1 MSVSIRL
8 DNYGRLLVHFP
19 FSRVFLDKIRKINGR
34 EWHPEIGYWSIPSS
48 AKNLNVLSD
57 IFSGERI
64 SYDAKVCEL
73 IKNSNLK
80 EPEIKAI
87 VDEPAESTLQLADTA
102 SMEKELRLRG
112 YSPKTIKAY
121 SGHVRRLAE
130 YYDRALSRLDEK
142 DIKDYLLAMVEERDC
157 RYSYVQQALSAIKFY
172 YVNIVKKSF
181 IVSALSF
188 PRKERQ
194 LPDVLSQSEVAEI
207 LSHTTNLKH
216 RTILYLVYAAGLRV
230 GEVVRLK
237 KEDIDD
243 KRKVIKVEQGKGK
256 KDRYTLLSSRAE
268 LLLKEYV
275 SIYKPDDWLFEGDI
289 PGRHL
294 TERTVQRVFENSC
307 NKADIKKNVSVHV
320 LRHSF
325 ATHLLESGTDLRYIQ
340 ELLGHSSSKTTEI
353 YTHVSTKDLKKIQS
367 PLDTLDFG

>member
-8 DNYGRLLVHFP
+8 DNFGRLLVHFP
-19 FSRVFLDKIRKINGR
+19 FSRVILDKIRMIDGR
-34 EWHPEIGYWSIPSS
+34 EWHPEIGYWSIPAS
-48 AKNLNVLSD
+48 AENLNLLSS

-64 SYDAKVCEL
+64 CYDAKVSEL
-73 IKNSNLK
+73 IKTSNLA
-80 EPEIKAI
+80 EPEIIAI
-87 VDEPAESTLQLADTA
+87 DIEPVEGTLQLFDAA

-112 YSPKTIKAY
+112 YSHKTVKAY
-121 SGHVRRLAE
+121 IGHIRRLAGYFE
-130 YYDRALSRLDEK
+130 RDLSGLDEK
-142 DIKDYLLAMVEERDC
+142 DIKDYLLSLVEERDC

-172 YVNIVKKSF
+172 CVNILKKSF
-181 IVSALSF
+181 VVSTMSF

-207 LSHTTNLKH
+207 LCHTTNLKH

-237 KEDIDD
+237 IEDIDD

-268 LLLKEYV
+268 LLLKDYISV
-275 SIYKPDDWLFEGDI
+275 YKPDVWLFEGDI
-289 PGRHL
+289 PGHHL
-294 TERTVQRVFENSC
+294 TERSVQRVFENSC
-307 NKADIKKNVSVHV
+307 NKAGITKHVSVHV

-353 YTHVSTKDLKKIQS
+353 YTHVSTKDLRKIQS